1 MAKLCFGY
9 IWLLT
14 VVVNITYDQ
23 FIFIDTKTWIVK
35 LMHILL
41 SKKKKIKD
49 GMKIYEIKNKIKDIV
64 QNF

>member
-1 MAKLCFGY
+1 
-9 IWLLT
+9 
-14 VVVNITYDQ
+14 
-23 FIFIDTKTWIVK
+23 
-35 LMHILL
+35 MHILL